1 MPILVVYYDI
11 STGPFFFRTI
21 FNFEAS
27 EKEETLR
34 GMRQELDA
42 ARGDMLSREAQLAEL
57 QAKFLQSS
65 THIME
70 ETIK

>member
-1 MPILVVYYDI
+1 M
-11 STGPFFFRTI
+11 STRARARESPFPFKQTT
-21 FNFEAS
+21 FNFEVS

-42 ARGDMLSREAQLAEL
+42 VRGDMLSREAQLAEL
-57 QAKFLQSS
+57 QEKFLQSS
-65 THIME
+65 AHIME

>member
-1 MPILVVYYDI
+1 MWAWA
-11 STGPFFFRTI
+11 PFGLFSQTPFH
-21 FNFEAS
+21 FKVG

-57 QAKFLQSS
+57 QEKFLQSS
-65 THIME
+65 AHIME